1 MTFGG
6 AFFLLVL
13 AGLVVAIIVTYNK
26 LVGAAPAVDEA
37 WSDIDVQLSAAPIWC
52 PT

>member
-13 AGLVVAIIVTYNK
+13 AGLVVAIIVRYNK
-26 LVGAAPAVDEA
+26 LVGLRQRSDEA
-37 WSDIDVQLSAAPIWC
+37 GRTSTSSFTAAPIWC